1 MTAHVI
7 PVTKPSGIRIQSV
20 EDFVQGRPIRW
31 LVKNL
36 LPAVPGLGVIYGLP
50 ASGKT
55 FAALDLAMSVCRGIS
70 WQDLRVK
77 PTGVVYLAAE
87 GQGGLVNRVRAYLQH
102 HDVAPR
108 DLRLE
113 IIAQQIN
120 LLSPDEHIE
129 DVIQAVKDADDR
141 IGPVG
146 LIVVDTLNR
155 VLAGGDENSPMD
167 MGALIYNVQ
176 RIAEA
181 TGCFCLIVHHCGKD
195 EARGARG
202 HSSLKGAADLEISV
216 SNNDGAR
223 TLRVEKLKD
232 GQDGVSYGF
241 RLEVVD
247 LGEDDDGDPV
257 NSCVVVP
264 TEGAP
269 AKATSRRLS
278 DSARFALDT
287 LRQALEEHGQ
297 KLPATSTIPGGVTA
311 VTLEQWRAR
320 FRLRY
325 GSDGEDLKADTLKKA
340 FKRAKADLLGR
351 SLIGISD
358 PYVWVALGGT
368 P

>member
-7 PVTKPSGIRIQSV
+7 PVMKPSGIRIQSV
-20 EDFVQGRPIRW
+20 EDFVQGRPIHW

-50 ASGKT
+50 GSGKT

-70 WQDLRVK
+70 WQGLRVK

-120 LLSPDEHIE
+120 LRSPDEHIE

-181 TGCFCLIVHHCGKD
+181 TGCFCLIVHHCGKNED
-195 EARGARG
+195 RGARG

-223 TLRVEKLKD
+223 MLRVEKLKD

-257 NSCVVVP
+257 SSCVVVP

-269 AKATSRRLS
+269 AKAEPRRRLS
-278 DSARFALDT
+278 NTETLGLQT
-287 LRQALEEHGQ
+287 LREVLGEHGEQ
-297 KLPATSTIPGGVTA
+297 LPQTSTIPGGVTGA
-311 VTLEQWRAR
+311 KLEPWRTR
-320 FRLRY
+320 FYLRY
-325 GSDGEDLKADTLKKA
+325 GTEKGDTASKA
-340 FKRAKADLLGR
+340 FRRAKEGLLGKK
-351 SLIGISD
+351 LIAISD
-358 PYVWVALGGT
+358 PYVWMTQGET